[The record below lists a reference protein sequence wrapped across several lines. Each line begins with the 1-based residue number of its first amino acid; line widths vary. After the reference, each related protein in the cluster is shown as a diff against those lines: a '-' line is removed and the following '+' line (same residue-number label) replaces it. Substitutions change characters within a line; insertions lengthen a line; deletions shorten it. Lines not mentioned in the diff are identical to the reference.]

1 MSYTS
6 TVQQLAS
13 SDQAQ
18 NKLYRERE
26 KLMHNYERLKAEL
39 QTYENNMGFLNISS
53 KSGNSMLKEMERKMQ
68 QLKDQM
74 QLIIQ
79 KIELIDENL

>member
-1 MSYTS
+1 
-6 TVQQLAS
+6 
-13 SDQAQ
+13 
-18 NKLYRERE
+18 
-26 KLMHNYERLKAEL
+26 MHNYERLKAEL
-39 QTYENNMGFLNISS
+39 HTYENNMGFLNISS
-53 KSGNSMLKEMERKMQ
+53 KSGSGMLKEMERKMQ